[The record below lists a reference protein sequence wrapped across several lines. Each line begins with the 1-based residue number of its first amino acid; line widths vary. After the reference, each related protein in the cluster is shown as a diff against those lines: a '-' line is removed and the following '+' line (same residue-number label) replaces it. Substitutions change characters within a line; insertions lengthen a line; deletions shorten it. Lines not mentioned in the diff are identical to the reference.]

1 MNYNFNLESLINAGI
16 DVDELVKNF
25 TAQVN
30 EEVKK
35 KEAAEKARKEKEE
48 EARKAKEA
56 QFLQD
61 KLSDAAYA
69 TSILLDILENY
80 YPKTYAEIEKMVAET
95 SNDKDFN
102 FNITEPTGKTLIS
115 LLNLVENFENISCK
129 IPFTSDIKG
138 IPTFFNNDLFNKFFN

>member
-1 MNYNFNLESLINAGI
+1 MNYNFNLENLINAGI

-25 TAQVN
+25 TAQIN

-35 KEAAEKARKEKEE
+35 KEAAEKAQKEE

-56 QFLQD
+56 QFLQN

-69 TSILLDILENY
+69 TSILLDILEDY

-95 SNDKDFN
+95 SNDKDVN
-102 FNITEPTGKTLIS
+102 FNITDPTGETLIS
-115 LLNLVENFENISCK
+115 LLDLIENFENISCK
-129 IPFTSDIKG
+129 IPSTSDIKG
-138 IPTFFNNDLFNKFFN
+138 IPTFFNNDLFNKLFN